1 MLSQTCLIHRVRFYY
16 PPSCAYAL
24 LSYSP
29 VLGFRVN
36 QEKGTSDRRRKQRS
50 EKQPPPLPPPPATD
64 ALVGTPARRTIL
76 CVRVCVCVLFLAAA
90 AAPKVAYLRSYD
102 RPNPSS
108 HWIGRIERRARAPPP
123 RREEGSGDDLLSF
136 FFITLPLVASLWWR
150 GAVRVFCMYV

>member
-1 MLSQTCLIHRVRFYY
+1 MFSQTCLIHRVRFYY

-50 EKQPPPLPPPPATD
+50 EKQPPPPSPPSSH
-64 ALVGTPARRTIL
+64 RRTRRHTGSTYDPV
-76 CVRVCVCVLFLAAA
+76 CARVCVCCFWLLLLP
-90 AAPKVAYLRSYD
+90 PKLLTYEVM
-102 RPNPSS
+102 
-108 HWIGRIERRARAPPP
+108 IGRVRPHTGSDASSVVRAHHHHAGRK
-123 RREEGSGDDLLSF
+123 DLATICFPF

-150 GAVRVFCMYV
+150 GAVCVFCMYV